1 MNYLK
6 IIFLVIFIIGCKD
19 DISYPPGLWAL
30 HEHIQVIK
38 DNQDLLQKLELSE
51 DKNLAGMILKHQYQL
66 QVFFNGKERK
76 DYPSDLYVKK
86 GNAPFHYLEFI
97 TNLDWEYEYP
107 DLQITYNC
115 TEYKLKCPLLFEDEL
130 FHSIQIAF
138 TLGNG
143 QVNRT
148 QITLD
153 GREGKILQQDNESSL
168 SLITP

>member
-6 IIFLVIFIIGCKD
+6 ILILVIFITGCKD
-19 DISYPPGLWAL
+19 NIPYPPGLWAL

-38 DNQDLLQKLELSE
+38 DNQDLLQKLELSG
-51 DKNLAGMILKHQYQL
+51 DKNLEGMILKHQYQL

-107 DLQITYNC
+107 DPQITYNC
-115 TEYKLKCPLLFEDEL
+115 TEYRLKCPLLFEDEF

-138 TLGNG
+138 TLENG
-143 QVNRT
+143 KVNRT
-148 QITLD
+148 GITLD
-153 GREGKILQQDNESSL
+153 GHEGIIVQQDDNSSL
-168 SLITP
+168 LTIYP